1 MPAFTEKDLT
11 ADPLALFA
19 KWFEEAKRRETK
31 NPGYDQ
37 TACSLATASKKGAP
51 SVRIVLLK
59 SFDSK
64 GFVFFTNYQSRKG
77 RELVENPKAALCF
90 FWPSLGRQIRVEGS
104 VSKVSE
110 KESDAYFSSRPR
122 GSQIGA
128 LASAQSR
135 PLSSRNDLIQS
146 VEALEKKY
154 GNGAIPRPKN
164 WGGFRLAPSR
174 IEFWQSQES
183 RLHDRFLYRKKSGKW
198 AAKRLYP

>member
-11 ADPLALFA
+11 QDPLQLFA
-19 KWFEEAKRRETK
+19 KWFAKAKRTETK
-31 NPGYDQ
+31 NPGYDH
-37 TACSLATASKKGAP
+37 TACSLGTALKSGAP

-59 SFDSK
+59 SFDPK

-90 FWPSLGRQIRVEGS
+90 FWPTLGRQIRVEGTI
-104 VSKVSE
+104 SKVSA

-128 LASAQSR
+128 IASSQSR
-135 PLSSRNDLIQS
+135 PLSSRNDLIRA
-146 VEALEKKY
+146 VKRLEKKF
-154 GNGAIPRPKN
+154 GEDKIPRPLN
-164 WGGFRLAPSR
+164 WGGFRLTPSQ
-174 IEFWQSQES
+174 IEFWQAQES

-198 AAKRLYP
+198 TSERLYP